1 MKMNKLNYSLAQKD
15 KNLNFSL
22 DSSRT
27 VDSISELYNSD
38 AIPLKTEIELEQNT
52 NVENIFPNKDDNSFN
67 IKINQTEST
76 KSENNLKENQK
87 FFKFKLQISIALGLI
102 YFVLFLICMPKRPVK
117 ITEEKNIKLLIN
129 NNTNENI
136 NILLN
141 NFKFYNGDKTEKDF
155 NINNKDNKENDI
167 DNQNK
172 DNIINNKK
180 EKNEDEFSGY
190 LLEYQID
197 KTFIIRWLIGF
208 LFFIVRCTCFIYS
221 HMEINNKFF
230 NKYKVSSI
238 QKVSCLLFPLWLFYY
253 DIRNNTVAYTKIK
266 TEIINKKI
274 VSYFVMIK
282 KDFSMIDYVEGIIP
296 TSFYFLIS
304 IINKEMKKTI
314 ETYLG
319 KKNKIKKIV

>member
-1 MKMNKLNYSLAQKD
+1 MNKIDYSLAKKD

-38 AIPLKTEIELEQNT
+38 SIPLKTEIELEQNT
-52 NVENIFPNKDDNSFN
+52 NTQNIFPSNDDNSFN
-67 IKINQTEST
+67 IKINQTENT
-76 KSENNLKENQK
+76 KKENNLKENKK
-87 FFKFKLQISIALGLI
+87 FFIFKLEISIALGIIYLI
-102 YFVLFLICMPKRPVK
+102 LFLISMPRRPVK
-117 ITEEKNIKLLIN
+117 ISEEKNLKLLIN
-129 NNTNENI
+129 NNTSENI

-141 NFKFYNGDKTEKDF
+141 NFKFYYGDKSEKDF
-155 NINNKDNKENDI
+155 NINSNDNKENDL
-167 DNQNK
+167 DCQNK
-172 DNIINNKK
+172 DDINNKK
-180 EKNEDEFSGY
+180 DKNDDYEFSGY

-208 LFFIVRCTCFIYS
+208 LYFSVRCACFIYS
-221 HMEINNKFF
+221 HIDINIKFF

-238 QKVSCLLFPLWLFYY
+238 QKVSCLLFPLWVFYY
-253 DIRNNTVAYTKIK
+253 DIRNNTFAYTKIK
-266 TEIINKKI
+266 TEIINGKN
-274 VSYFVMIK
+274 VSYFVMIEK
-282 KDFSMIDYVEGIIP
+282 NLSMIDYVEGIIP

-314 ETYLG
+314 ESYLG